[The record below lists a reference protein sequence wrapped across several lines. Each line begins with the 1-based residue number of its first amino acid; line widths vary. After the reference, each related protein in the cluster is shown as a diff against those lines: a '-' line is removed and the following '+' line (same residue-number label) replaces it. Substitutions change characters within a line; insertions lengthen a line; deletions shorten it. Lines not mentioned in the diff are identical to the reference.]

1 MITGDALSAR
11 LAARGFARLTS
22 EISSLQD
29 RISAGT
35 SDPRPSVDPARAT
48 ELSALRDLRA
58 RMDRQDAMAGAAAT
72 RLALADE
79 ALRTVGDG
87 VRRVKEIALQ
97 AANATLPAEGAATLR
112 SEIVRLREEFL
123 SQANAADPAGR
134 PLFAGT
140 AAGPAFARGGDGRI
154 VYRGDAAVTL
164 AQLGDRVLAGT
175 GVPGSQVFGD
185 GATGVFALLDDLE
198 LALSQTHFPA
208 LTAVSAEGAA
218 LLDLPPDAGGAGLQV
233 TVTGPAGSARVTLD
247 LRPEGRSTAAAAINA
262 LAAQTGVTAT
272 VEGGTLRLEGAGRIG
287 LAASDGGSGAA
298 GVLGLTPLRPDGS
311 VAGATVRLRA
321 ESLSPAALVAAA
333 DRAVSVVS
341 EARGAAGLMAAAVQ
355 RQQEALAAQGLAV
368 DQAVS
373 GLDELDVAGAV
384 TRLQSLLATQ
394 EAAQQTYV
402 RIAGQSLFNYLR

>member
-11 LAARGFARLTS
+11 LAVRGFARLTS

-35 SDPRPSVDPARAT
+35 SDPRPSADPARAT

-58 RMDRQDAMAGAAAT
+58 RMDRQDAAANAAAG

-79 ALRTVGDG
+79 ALRVLGVG
-87 VRRVKEIALQ
+87 VQRVKEIALQ
-97 AANATLPAEGAATLR
+97 AATATLPAEGAATLR
-112 SEIVRLREEFL
+112 TEIVRLREEML
-123 SQANAADPAGR
+123 AQANAEDAAGR

-140 AAGPAFARGGDGRI
+140 AGGPAFARGEDGRI
-154 VYRGDAAVTL
+154 AYRGDAAMTL
-164 AQLGDRVLAGT
+164 AQLGDRVLVAT
-175 GVPGSQVFGD
+175 GVPGSQAFGD

-198 LALSQTHFPA
+198 LALSDTHVRA

-218 LLDLPPDAGGAGLQV
+218 LLDLPPDAGNGLQL
-233 TVTGPAGSARVTLD
+233 TLAGPAGSASVVLD

-262 LAAQTGVTAT
+262 VAAQTGVTAT
-272 VEGGTLRLEGAGRIG
+272 VEGGALRLAAAGRIG
-287 LAASDGGSGAA
+287 LSASDGGTAAA
-298 GVLGLTPLRPDGS
+298 GVLGLTPLRPDGQ
-311 VAGATVRLRA
+311 VAGATALLRA
-321 ESLSPAALVAAA
+321 ERLSPAALVAAA
-333 DRAVSVVS
+333 DRAVSQAS
-341 EARGAAGLMAAAVQ
+341 EARGAAGLLAAAVE
-355 RQQEALAAQGLAV
+355 RQQTVLAAQGLLV

-373 GLDELDVAGAV
+373 GLDELDVAAAV

-402 RIAGQSLFNYLR
+402 RIAGQSLFDYLR